1 MRDYHRKTT
10 FVWHT
15 AQCFLVLHLSV
26 VYFVWSF
33 GITNVE
39 YVFGNK
45 FCFYSFFSVFG
56 KVANIAGRNRDCS
69 FILEAVEHV
78 TARSAYAFLS
88 GI

>member
-1 MRDYHRKTT
+1 MHKNRYRHSRFMSLK
-10 FVWHT
+10 
-15 AQCFLVLHLSV
+15 LYKLLL
-26 VYFVWSF
+26 
-33 GITNVE
+33 NVE